1 MVTAR
6 GDILQFPPL
15 DISIQFAQIGIQQ
28 HKPNIEVKQQLADL
42 EIRQSQ
48 PEMDIKKSK
57 GKLIIDQSEAF
68 ADADLKSP
76 LRRTKEQADKAK
88 QVVLQDIAKEISEGN
103 RLMKIESHDNNT
115 IPKIAKEQSEPPPK
129 YANIKFI
136 PETPEKVKIDYIPSE
151 IDITFRFNKT
161 IVKAQPKS
169 PSITY
174 HPWDINIYL
183 KQKPSIHLTF
193 VGTKIDW
200 NI

>member
-6 GDILQFPPL
+6 GDILQLPRL

-28 HKPNIEVKQQLADL
+28 NKPNIEVKQQLADL

-103 RLMKIESHDNNT
+103 RLMKIESHDKNT
-115 IPKIAKEQSEPPPK
+115 IPKIAKEQSEPPQK
-129 YANIKFI
+129 YAGIKFI
-136 PETPEKVKIDYIPSE
+136 PETPEKVKIDYKPSE
-151 IDITFRFNKT
+151 IDVTIKPKKT
-161 IVKAQPKS
+161 IVEAQPKS
-169 PSITY
+169 PRITY
-174 HPWDINIYL
+174 HPWDTNIYL

-193 VGTKIDW
+193 VGTKIDR